1 METMTYKELK
11 QDEECYVMPTY
22 GRYPVALD
30 RGKGA
35 RLWDVEGKEYID
47 MASGIG
53 VNCLGYGDCL
63 LYTSPSPRD
72 S

>member
-1 METMTYKELK
+1 MTYKELK
-11 QDEECYVMPTY
+11 QEEECYVMPTY

-53 VNCLGYGDCL
+53 RQLPGI
-63 LYTSPSPRD
+63 RR
-72 S
+72 